1 MQDISKPIVAVRYM
15 QTMRGKRGGA
25 SVWSD
30 GNVGEMCEQ
39 YLDQAGIVDQSCNGI
54 VLSDKAYHYF
64 TDVPVEPGDVVIVR
78 GGGDEVKLAVVDSL
92 VADGTY
98 RATRTIVGRVDFGPA
113 LAEKR
118 REQERK
124 ALVKEIERRVR
135 ETQAKEEVMTKA
147 EHYAATDP
155 AIAEMLAKLKEMN

>member
-15 QTMRGKRGGA
+15 QTQRDAKR
-25 SVWSD
+25 VWSEGD
-30 GNVGEMCEQ
+30 VGEMCER
-39 YLDQAGIVDQSCNGI
+39 YLDQAGIVDRKPGGI
-54 VLSDKAYHYF
+54 FLSEKAYRYF

-78 GGGDEVKLAVVDSL
+78 GGDEVKLAVVDSL
-92 VADGTY
+92 VAGGIVA
-98 RATRTIVGRVDFGPA
+98 ATRTIVGRVDFGPA

-135 ETQAKEEVMTKA
+135 EAQAKEEVMTKA
-147 EHYAATDP
+147 EQYAATDP
-155 AIAEMLAKLKEMN
+155 VIAEMLAKLKEMN

>member
-15 QTMRGKRGGA
+15 QTQRDAKR
-25 SVWSD
+25 VWSEGD
-30 GNVGEMCEQ
+30 VGEMCER
-39 YLDQAGIVDQSCNGI
+39 YLDQAGIADHKPGGI
-54 VLSDKAYHYF
+54 FLSDKAYHYF

-78 GGGDEVKLAVVDSL
+78 GGDEVKLAVVDSL

>member
-15 QTMRGKRGGA
+15 QTQRDAKR
-25 SVWSD
+25 VWSEGD
-30 GNVGEMCEQ
+30 VGEMCER
-39 YLDQAGIVDQSCNGI
+39 YLDQAGIADHKPGGI
-54 VLSDKAYHYF
+54 FLSDKAYHYF

-78 GGGDEVKLAVVDSL
+78 GGDEVKLAVVDNL

-135 ETQAKEEVMTKA
+135 ETQAKEEVMSKA

>member
-1 MQDISKPIVAVRYM
+1 MQDISKTIVAVRYM
-15 QTMRGKRGGA
+15 QTQLDANR
-25 SVWSD
+25 VWSEGD
-30 GNVGEMCEQ
+30 VGKMCER
-39 YLDQAGIVDQSCNGI
+39 YLDQAGIADHKLGGI
-54 VLSDKAYHYF
+54 FLSEKAYHYF
-64 TDVPVEPGDVVIVR
+64 TDVPVTPGDVVIVR
-78 GGGDEVKLAVVDSL
+78 GGDEVKLAVV
-92 VADGTY
+92 VNIVTDGTY

-135 ETQAKEEVMTKA
+135 ETQAKEEVMSKA

>member
-1 MQDISKPIVAVRYM
+1 MKASISLEELKAQNIILHARTVRE
-15 QTMRGKRGGA
+15 TK
-25 SVWSD
+25 
-30 GNVGEMCEQ
+30 GEEEGMMLE
-39 YLDQAGIVDQSCNGI
+39 
-54 VLSDKAYHYF
+54 
-64 TDVPVEPGDVVIVR
+64 
-78 GGGDEVKLAVVDSL
+78 LAL
-92 VADGTY
+92 N
-98 RATRTIVGRVDFGPA
+98 GRVDFGPA

-135 ETQAKEEVMTKA
+135 ETQAKEEVMSKA

>member
-1 MQDISKPIVAVRYM
+1 MTWEKCANGTLTRRGVVDHKP
-15 QTMRGKRGGA
+15 GG
-25 SVWSD
+25 
-30 GNVGEMCEQ
+30 
-39 YLDQAGIVDQSCNGI
+39 IF
-54 VLSDKAYHYF
+54 LSDKAYHYF
-64 TDVPVEPGDVVIVR
+64 TDVYVEPGDVVIIR
-78 GGGDEVKLAVVDSL
+78 GGDEVKLAVVDSL
-92 VADGTY
+92 VVDGTY
-98 RATRTIVGRVDFGPA
+98 RATRTIVGRVDFGLA

-135 ETQAKEEVMTKA
+135 ETQAKEEVMSKA

>member
-1 MQDISKPIVAVRYM
+1 M
-15 QTMRGKRGGA
+15 
-25 SVWSD
+25 
-30 GNVGEMCEQ
+30 
-39 YLDQAGIVDQSCNGI
+39 
-54 VLSDKAYHYF
+54 
-64 TDVPVEPGDVVIVR
+64 VIVR
-78 GGGDEVKLAVVDSL
+78 GGDEVKLAVVDSL

-118 REQERK
+118 REQEREQERK
-124 ALVKEIERRVR
+124 ALVKKIERRVR
-135 ETQAKEEVMTKA
+135 ETQAKEEVMSKA